1 MNQRTKDEQTLLIV
15 CQIKELARELEP
27 LGVDAGAILEAI
39 ARPRKYP
46 NDVIL
51 LSTTSLLVV
60 PEMKV
65 VRLNPAEMTLYDLY
79 LHHPEGIPA
88 DDLVLHWKELCA
100 TYRRYTVHSGDTS
113 VEDTMESLCSE
124 SKMNFYAVVS
134 RIKRKIIAALG
145 DEVAQTYY
153 IRKKRGGTYSLDARI
168 HHDEFADQD
177 NV

>member
-1 MNQRTKDEQTLLIV
+1 MNQQTKDERTLLIV
-15 CQIKELARELEP
+15 CQIKELARELKP

-51 LSTTSLLVV
+51 LSTSSLLVV
-60 PEMKV
+60 PERRV
-65 VRLNPAEMTLYDLY
+65 VRLTPAEITLYDVY

-88 DDLVLHWKELCA
+88 DDLVLHWKELCSA
-100 TYRRYTVHSGDTS
+100 YTKYTVHSGDTS

-124 SKMNFYAVVS
+124 SKMYFYAIVS
-134 RIKRKIIAALG
+134 RIKRKMVAALG

-153 IRKKRGGTYSLDARI
+153 IRKKSGGTYSLDARI
-168 HHDEFADQD
+168 HHDGSADQD
-177 NV
+177 SI

>member
-1 MNQRTKDEQTLLIV
+1 MNQQAKDEQTLLIV
-15 CQIKELARELEP
+15 CQIKELAQELKP
-27 LGVDAGAILEAI
+27 LGVDDGAILEAI

-51 LSTTSLLVV
+51 LSKSSLLVV
-60 PEMKV
+60 PEMRV
-65 VRLNPAEMTLYDLY
+65 VRLNPTEMTLYDVY

-100 TYRRYTVHSGDTS
+100 AYRKYTVHSGDTS

-124 SKMNFYAVVS
+124 SKMNFYTVIS
-134 RIKRKIIAALG
+134 RIKRKVVSALG
-145 DEVAQTYY
+145 EEVAKAYY
-153 IRKKRGGTYSLDARI
+153 IRKKRGGIYTLEARI